1 MKNIFLLFILLSIES
16 TSQSEN
22 SGEGTNTTQDK
33 IMRITEGGVKAVL
46 EGYPDASLFDD
57 AAINYC
63 NNAIND
69 AVIQMKNYLM
79 ALYIN
84 IVS

>member
-22 SGEGTNTTQDK
+22 SGEETNTTQDK
-33 IMRITEGGVKAVL
+33 IMTITDGIKAVL

-69 AVIQMKNYLM
+69 AVIQTKNYLM

>member
-1 MKNIFLLFILLSIES
+1 MKNILLLFILSSIES

-22 SGEGTNTTQDK
+22 SAEGTYTTQDK
-33 IMRITEGGVKAVL
+33 IMTITDGIKAVL
-46 EGYPDASLFDD
+46 EGYPDAGLFDYN
-57 AAINYC
+57 AINYC

-69 AVIQMKNYLM
+69 AVIETKNYLM
-79 ALYIN
+79 TLYIN

>member
-1 MKNIFLLFILLSIES
+1 MKNIFLLFILLSHQLI
-16 TSQSEN
+16 SQTEN
-22 SGEGTNTTQDK
+22 SAEGTYTTQDK
-33 IMRITEGGVKAVL
+33 TMTITDGVKAVL
-46 EGYPDASLFDD
+46 EGYPDASLFDYN
-57 AAINYC
+57 AINYC

-69 AVIQMKNYLM
+69 AVIETKNYLM

>member
-22 SGEGTNTTQDK
+22 SGEGTYTTQDK
-33 IMRITEGGVKAVL
+33 IMRTTDGVKAVL

>member
-1 MKNIFLLFILLSIES
+1 MKNILLLFILLSIES

-22 SGEGTNTTQDK
+22 SGEETYTTQDK
-33 IMRITEGGVKAVL
+33 IMTITDGIKAVL

>member
-1 MKNIFLLFILLSIES
+1 MKNILLLFILLSIES

-22 SGEGTNTTQDK
+22 SGEGTYTTQDK
-33 IMRITEGGVKAVL
+33 IMRTTDGVKAVL

>member
-1 MKNIFLLFILLSIES
+1 MKNILLLFILSSIES

-22 SGEGTNTTQDK
+22 SAEGTYTTQDK
-33 IMRITEGGVKAVL
+33 IMTITDGVKAVL

-63 NNAIND
+63 NNTIND
-69 AVIQMKNYLM
+69 AIIQTKNYLM